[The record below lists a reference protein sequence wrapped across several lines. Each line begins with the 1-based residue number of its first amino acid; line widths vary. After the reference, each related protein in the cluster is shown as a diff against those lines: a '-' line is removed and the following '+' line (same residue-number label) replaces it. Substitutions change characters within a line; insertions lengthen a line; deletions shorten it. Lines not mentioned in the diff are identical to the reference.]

1 MDGPWDA
8 SINFR
13 RALDDIPAPVY
24 YASLLGLHQILHD
37 IVNSE
42 QLEGTT
48 IPPQSPESTF
58 NLSKKNQCTRWKV
71 WQRTAGGGVSRR
83 S

>member
-1 MDGPWDA
+1 MDRPWDA

-24 YASLLGLHQILHD
+24 YASLLGLDQVLHD
-37 IVNSE
+37 IINSE

-48 IPPQSPESTF
+48 IPALSLRSTS
-58 NLSKKNQCTRWKV
+58 NLSKKNQYASWNI
-71 WQRTAGGGVSRR
+71 WQRTAGGVIWR